1 MLNPIPSL
9 LSPFQSSFFIPLLLR
24 IVVAL
29 YFIYMAQFL
38 IRYCDRFQ
46 NTSFV
51 LIGMPKKWMVY
62 LSAIVTLMVAFLLF
76 IGLRTQW
83 AAIAACVIA
92 LKHAVFLRKYES
104 LKPLSVATYI
114 LLVVIAATLLI
125 SGAGAYAFDLP
136 L

>member
-29 YFIYMAQFL
+29 YFIYMAQYML
-38 IRYCDRFQ
+38 RYHEKFE
-46 NTSFV
+46 NTLFAS
-51 LIGMPKKWMVY
+51 IGKPKKWMVY
-62 LSAIVTLMVAFLLF
+62 FSAIATLLVAFLLF
-76 IGLRTQW
+76 VGLKTQW
-83 AAIAACVIA
+83 AAIAACIIA

-104 LKPLSVATYI
+104 IRPLSVGTYI
-114 LLVVIAATLLI
+114 LMVVIAATLLV